1 MHRFSPILLFHNF
14 KYNFK
19 VYWVLIDKW
28 YLTSGGFDQH
38 VSFDED
44 ELAGRPKDFVDFAQ
58 CNAGYAFPA
67 AKMKWTNTVNGS
79 VEKCDL
85 GPTDMSGCEKDHDE
99 SGLL

>member
-1 MHRFSPILLFHNF
+1 MFI
-14 KYNFK
+14 
-19 VYWVLIDKW
+19 
-28 YLTSGGFDQH
+28 SGGFDQH
-38 VSFDED
+38 VNFDED